1 MIRKQINKEDSVQKE
16 ETGWKGNRVT
26 DNLTQTNRSTESGR
40 KKKKYM
46 GKKIKQPPNRIVQ
59 VFSVVLLQ
67 VLYVWRVCV
76 REIRQ
81 SGKKKE
87 ELSERGKEGKR
98 RQEEK
103 RWAKTVMIETS
114 GGI

>member
-40 KKKKYM
+40 KKKNIWEKN
-46 GKKIKQPPNRIVQ
+46 QATTQSNSTSVQ
-59 VFSVVLLQ
+59 CCFAPGVVCMEGMCA
-67 VLYVWRVCV
+67 WDKTE
-76 REIRQ
+76 RE
-81 SGKKKE
+81 KKE